1 MTGINGYEPL
11 EYKDTNREISKI
23 FTLHIAHSDKCK
35 YDKNVTYYKFDFLP
49 LFIFSKT
56 KGVGQNFN
64 QMFYNFLHENDKQVF
79 TTEDKFEGGKKDKI
93 LYVVKKLVA
102 LLFV

>member
-1 MTGINGYEPL
+1 
-11 EYKDTNREISKI
+11 
-23 FTLHIAHSDKCK
+23 
-35 YDKNVTYYKFDFLP
+35 
-49 LFIFSKT
+49 
-56 KGVGQNFN
+56 
-64 QMFYNFLHENDKQVF
+64 MFYNFLHENDKQVF